1 MLPNVCATPS
11 CASVASDA
19 SSRRASPLS
28 IPIRS
33 SAAPMPRAAA
43 PMPRAASVGHATSP
57 ACKGT
62 PSPRGASPH
71 SLVSAYAIA
80 REKQLDLRKE
90 QLDEHQLGLRT
101 ARAAHEATLR
111 EVRETLDTRERALR
125 EYDAKLRAQG
135 GRLEAG
141 LTALREREGDLASRE
156 AAMQRKLELLSS
168 AILGG
173 QPGKGPGATP
183 AGPWKAVPGANGS
196 TYYWNTSTNEV
207 SWEEPPG
214 APRNACART
223 APTAPA
229 AAEPHAASAG
239 SGPGDGGGVRSTSQ
253 EHATCAPTPSPQ
265 QLRELVAAS
274 QQHRRDAAELEAAD
288 RYGRPKS
295 REIVTCGPAD
305 ARLPERVG
313 GAGAHRLRCHYC
325 EWFFDAHRLVP
336 HLRACVRCAVWFT
349 G

>member
-1 MLPNVCATPS
+1 M
-11 CASVASDA
+11 
-19 SSRRASPLS
+19 
-28 IPIRS
+28 
-33 SAAPMPRAAA
+33 
-43 PMPRAASVGHATSP
+43 
-57 ACKGT
+57 
-62 PSPRGASPH
+62 
-71 SLVSAYAIA
+71 
-80 REKQLDLRKE
+80 RKE
-90 QLDEHQLGLRT
+90 QLDEHQLGLKT

-111 EVRETLDTRERALR
+111 EARETLDTRERALR

-183 AGPWKAVPGANGS
+183 AGHWKAVQGAKGS

-214 APRNACART
+214 ASRNACARA
-223 APTAPA
+223 APTTPA
-229 AAEPHAASAG
+229 AAEPQAASAG
-239 SGPGDGGGVRSTSQ
+239 SGPGDGGGVRSTSH
-253 EHATCAPTPSPQ
+253 EHATSAPTPSPQ

-295 REIVTCGPAD
+295 REIVTRGPAD
-305 ARLPERVG
+305 AGFAERVDG
-313 GAGAHRLRCHYC
+313 VGAHRLRCHYC
-325 EWFFDAHRLVP
+325 ERFFDAHRLVP
-336 HLRACVRCAVWFT
+336 HLRACVRCAVCVHGLRVRCDPGCRDVT
-349 G
+349 PPPPRQGTAAALRRSAARV